1 MVSIYDFIYV
11 DRERIASLYAQM
23 FGGHLLT
30 FKELTGSVSES
41 KAGISGGLPKIVE
54 GNTSETHLSKEE
66 IESVKDP
73 HDVRTID
80 VLSELIELAKSSD
93 SPIIVVRN
101 GYLNLMDSHLIRVF
115 LKTLDAVTLF
125 EPHLNKQEKREFK
138 RLKKMLDLIKGFIE
152 TAPILPAFLYK
163 DSEGK
168 LYGGTIKEI
177 FLSEPIP
184 SFYLKHSNKWLSNV
198 AIVGVKEVADDTEAL
213 PEGHLSNVTN
223 QIMESLSK
231 MIIPLEAERII
242 PIAIMRKIGEKQF
255 Q

>member
-41 KAGISGGLPKIVE
+41 KAGISGGVP
-54 GNTSETHLSKEE
+54 
-66 IESVKDP
+66 
-73 HDVRTID
+73 
-80 VLSELIELAKSSD
+80 
-93 SPIIVVRN
+93 
-101 GYLNLMDSHLIRVF
+101 
-115 LKTLDAVTLF
+115 
-125 EPHLNKQEKREFK
+125 KQEKREFK
-138 RLKKMLDLIKGFIE
+138 QLKKMLDLIKGFIE

-168 LYGGTIKEI
+168 LYGGTIKEK